1 MSHIPA
7 LSAERR
13 CRTVAGVL
21 FGVAV
26 IVLLAFV
33 SMSIGS
39 RQLTLAQVWEGLAAH
54 DRSAASI
61 IVWQL
66 RLPRTVVAVVVGAA
80 LGAAGVVMQALT
92 RNPLAEPGVLGVNA
106 GASFAVVLAIAVGG
120 VSAVS
125 GYVWF
130 SFIGSAAAALLVQT
144 MARRRPGAGHA
155 RLVLAGVALAAA
167 LNAVTGTVTMYDTAA
182 FDSYRFWTLGSFAD
196 RDLATFA
203 WTTPFVAA
211 GLLIALACGRS
222 LNVLAL
228 GDEQATALGAR
239 LGLVRAASLTAIT
252 LLCGAATAAAGPIGF
267 VGLVV
272 PHVLRLVVGPDQR
285 RLLPLSIVGGPILVL
300 AADIAGRVIT
310 RPDEIEAGVVTAF
323 VGAPV
328 LLSLVVYRR
337 GR

>member
-1 MSHIPA
+1 MLLGLIVIIFLA
-7 LSAERR
+7 L
-13 CRTVAGVL
+13 
-21 FGVAV
+21 
-26 IVLLAFV
+26 V

-39 RQLTLAQVWEGLAAH
+39 RQLTLVQAWEGLVAR

-92 RNPLAEPGVLGVNA
+92 RNPLAEPGILGVNA
-106 GASFAVVLAIAVGG
+106 GASFAVVLAISVGH

-130 SFIGSAAAALLVQT
+130 SFIGSAAAAVLVQT

-167 LNAVTGTVTMYDTAA
+167 LNSVTGTITMYDTAA

-196 RDLATFA
+196 RDMATVA
-203 WTTPFVAA
+203 WTTPFVVS
-211 GLLIALACGRS
+211 GLLLALACGRS

-239 LGLVRAASLTAIT
+239 LGVVRVASLAAIT
-252 LLCGAATAAAGPIGF
+252 LLCGAATAAAGPISF

-300 AADIAGRVIT
+300 AADIVGRVLT

-328 LLSLVVYRR
+328 LLALVILRR

>member
-1 MSHIPA
+1 M
-7 LSAERR
+7 LL
-13 CRTVAGVL
+13 GL
-21 FGVAV
+21 AV
-26 IVLLAFV
+26 IVLLAFI

-39 RQLTLAQVWEGLAAH
+39 RQLTLVQVWEGLVAR

-66 RLPRTVVAVVVGAA
+66 RLPRTAVAVVVGAA

-92 RNPLAEPGVLGVNA
+92 RNPLAEPGILGVNA
-106 GASFAVVLAIAVGG
+106 GASFAVVLAISVGR

-130 SFIGSAAAALLVQT
+130 SFIGSAAAAVLVQA

-167 LNAVTGTVTMYDTAA
+167 LNSVTGTVTMYDTAA

-196 RDLATFA
+196 RDMATVV
-203 WTTPFVAA
+203 WTTPFVVA

-239 LGLVRAASLTAIT
+239 LGVVRIASLAAIT

-272 PHVLRLVVGPDQR
+272 PHVLRLVIGPDQR
-285 RLLPLSIVGGPILVL
+285 RLLPLSIVGGPILML
-300 AADIAGRVIT
+300 AADIVGRVLT

-328 LLSLVVYRR
+328 LLALVILRR